1 MKRKAW
7 IKQPS
12 PVLIDRIYREAKRAC
27 GAARQSSEAS
37 SYAGFLRRVHR
48 EFNRRLELAGI
59 YVEHAGMPETQTEE
73 WRARDRAD
81 EMREV
86 SFITAARKA
95 I

>member
-27 GAARQSSEAS
+27 GSARQSGEAG
-37 SYAGFLRRVHR
+37 SYGNFLRRVHV
-48 EFNRRLELAGI
+48 EFNRRLELAGV
-59 YVEHAGMPETQTEE
+59 YVEHAGQPETQTEA
-73 WRARDRAD
+73 WRKRDRAD

-86 SFITAARKA
+86 SFLTAARK
-95 I
+95 IG